1 MDPTWGTC
9 LEQSLCKM
17 TPRRLKMKK
26 RVLVKFWRKE
36 LEKSKN
42 SKESWENSFLVR
54 TFLKKLISRG
64 SPEVTFCSWMKFQR
78 AYGRWVSSKKGS
90 KKNLIIPAADGQLGK
105 TDMGLSDM
113 DSGRFGYGFWA
124 CGWFHIRS
132 WSGLQPQTKYIYKTC
147 MKKTEK
153 KNKTYIYIYIYIY
166 KTCIKISKQSR
177 NIPKLYIKLPIT
189 PP

>member
-1 MDPTWGTC
+1 MVYAVLEHPWPSQKRPEASRGHKSLTHIERSEIPGYKLPGWDATWGTC

-42 SKESWENSFLVR
+42 SKESWETNPLVR

-64 SPEVTFCSWMKFQR
+64 SPEVTFCSWTKFQR
-78 AYGRWVSSKKGS
+78 GYGRSTFSKIVRKQ
-90 KKNLIIPAADGQLGK
+90 NLIIPAAHGQLGK

-132 WSGLQPQTKYIYKTC
+132 WCGLQPQ
-147 MKKTEK
+147 
-153 KNKTYIYIYIYIY
+153 NIYIYI
-166 KTCIKISKQSR
+166 
-177 NIPKLYIKLPIT
+177 
-189 PP
+189 

>member
-17 TPRRLKMKK
+17 DPRRLKMKK

-90 KKNLIIPAADGQLGK
+90 RKNLIIPAADGQLGK
-105 TDMGLSDM
+105 SNPGGSDM
-113 DSGRFGYGFWA
+113 DSGHSPDIKCASLASRFPFIWYNICIFIG
-124 CGWFHIRS
+124 I
-132 WSGLQPQTKYIYKTC
+132 LPQIPEKYIENPHSYPPMGTRLA
-147 MKKTEK
+147 
-153 KNKTYIYIYIYIY
+153 
-166 KTCIKISKQSR
+166 SR
-177 NIPKLYIKLPIT
+177 SFPYRI
-189 PP
+189 